1 VRVAKADLVPT
12 EANLLQEYASF
23 AELEAACAAFCDQV
37 NSRVHRVTRRTP
49 VEMLAEE
56 AHRLHPLPAAPF
68 TAAFGM
74 MRTVGLTT
82 PMVSF
87 EVGQYSVPHTLA
99 GERVWVRRHGEQVV
113 IVHVSTA
120 GPVEVARHAVTTPG
134 SPRLDDAHFPPPP
147 PGVLSRTP
155 RARSSAEA
163 AFLAIGDGAALWLT
177 EAGAAGATRVRA
189 KMAEAVQ
196 LAALHPAVVVDRA
209 LGQAATAGRFADGD
223 LTAILT
229 HQAQATPGPRSQ
241 ASEGHTLAQGT
252 AGWAGFG
259 EPEVTS

>member
-1 VRVAKADLVPT
+1 
-12 EANLLQEYASF
+12 
-23 AELEAACAAFCDQV
+23 
-37 NSRVHRVTRRTP
+37 
-49 VEMLAEE
+49 
-56 AHRLHPLPAAPF
+56 
-68 TAAFGM
+68 
-74 MRTVGLTT
+74 
-82 PMVSF
+82 
-87 EVGQYSVPHTLA
+87 
-99 GERVWVRRHGEQVV
+99 
-113 IVHVSTA
+113 
-120 GPVEVARHAVTTPG
+120 
-134 SPRLDDAHFPPPP
+134 
-147 PGVLSRTP
+147 VLSRTP